1 MCHPKGYLFT
11 QARKLIGV
19 ELNEWFCK
27 LQEDMVKKYK
37 MGDRVQVK
45 KKDYHYPFVYIH
57 IHIRHDINN
66 NM

>member
-45 KKDYHYPFVYIH
+45 KKTIITLLFTYTYISD
-57 IHIRHDINN
+57 IDINN